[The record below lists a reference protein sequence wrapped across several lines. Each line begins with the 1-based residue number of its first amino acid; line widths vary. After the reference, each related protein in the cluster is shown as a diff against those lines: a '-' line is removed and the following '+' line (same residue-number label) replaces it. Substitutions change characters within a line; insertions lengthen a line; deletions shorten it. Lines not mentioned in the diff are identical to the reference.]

1 MRKGE
6 KELDYINSEA
16 PSNAWYEHWNTDGT
30 VDNSVGTVTL
40 QYATQLHDL
49 STAIRARKLFESCM

>member
-49 STAIRARKLFESCM
+49 A